1 MKSGLED
8 VVAAETV
15 LSDVDGAG
23 GRLVIRGASLDK
35 LRDTAFEAIVHRLF
49 EGFFRGQPGHVRSID
64 HIDQD

>member
-23 GRLVIRGASLDK
+23 GRLVIRGASLDT
-35 LRDTAFEAIVHRLF
+35 LHDTAFEALVHRLF
-49 EGFFRGQPGHVRSID
+49 EGFFDALPTPD
-64 HIDQD
+64 